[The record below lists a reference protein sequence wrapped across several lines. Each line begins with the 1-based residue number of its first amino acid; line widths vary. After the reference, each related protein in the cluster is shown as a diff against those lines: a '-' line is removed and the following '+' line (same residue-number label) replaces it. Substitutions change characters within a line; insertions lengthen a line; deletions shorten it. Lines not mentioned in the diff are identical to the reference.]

1 MIDASQIIPLVS
13 ALILGF
19 GLSAACGLRVFLPV
33 LGAAIAVRCGW
44 LRPGDGWDWLGSTTA
59 IGTLS
64 VACGVEIVAAHFP
77 AVDHFLDV
85 IAAPLATAAGTLL
98 MGVEIAS
105 QFGVSTADPLE
116 QVTGTP
122 GLSPLVLWTC
132 ALVAGGGVA
141 LTTHAA
147 TATGRGGSL
156 LSTAGLANP
165 IYALGETV
173 GALGATVTAIAAPA
187 CCAAIALPIAAL
199 LAAVVIIRLRKRR
212 SATLG

>member
-1 MIDASQIIPLVS
+1 MPEASLIIQLVG
-13 ALILGF
+13 ALILGL

-33 LGAAIAVRCGW
+33 LGAAVAVRFGW
-44 LRPGDGWDWLGSTTA
+44 LRPGEGWDWLGSTAA
-59 IGTLS
+59 ISTLT
-64 VACGVEIVAAHFP
+64 VACVAEIVAAHIP

-122 GLSPLVLWTC
+122 GLSPLLLWTC

-147 TATGRGGSL
+147 AATGRVGSL

-173 GALGATVTAIAAPA
+173 GAVGATVTAIAAPA
-187 CCAAIALPIAAL
+187 CCVALAIPAAL
-199 LAAVVIIRLRKRR
+199 LAAWLFWKFRNRRK
-212 SATLG
+212 AAVA